1 MTPIPSFTILLVWL
15 RARLG
20 FRHGEGG
27 SITLET
33 VIIAAVLSGAAITA
47 TALIVNAITSHASQI
62 K

>member
-1 MTPIPSFTILLVWL
+1 MNPIPPFTTLLVWL
-15 RARLG
+15 RARLAT
-20 FRHGEGG
+20 RYGETG